1 MKGQFAADLFTR
13 ETLYLYVLRKG
24 APRLTLK
31 QSLEIIK
38 SQTAAKIG
46 FFKGPR
52 QSLSLNHHGRYAAP
66 LSAPI
71 TPSQP
76 VNVRSPVPKGD
87 KGNISRD

>member
-52 QSLSLNHHGRYAAP
+52 QSLSLNH
-66 LSAPI
+66 
-71 TPSQP
+71 Q
-76 VNVRSPVPKGD
+76 RSPVPKGD